1 MNTVFRNISAA
12 VPAEA
17 GGFTILRGDVCVSG
31 SRISGVGRIPEGFT
45 ADRVIDGTGK
55 MLIPGLIN
63 AHTHVYMT
71 LFRNSADDLDF
82 TDWLF
87 GRILPIE
94 DRLTYDDFYYGTLLG
109 YMEMLATG
117 TTTSLDMGIAINAA
131 PNARQ
136 KTGIRA
142 VVSRG
147 LTGGADDVE
156 GGERRIKEAL
166 TEIEKWKGTE
176 GLGFMLGPHAPYTCD
191 AGYLREVAAEAARI
205 GVPMNVHLSE
215 SLDEMKTIRERY
227 GMTPPEFLDSVG
239 ILKNDTVCAHCVQL
253 TESDVQLLAER
264 GVSVASNPVSNLK
277 LGNGTA
283 NVPAMLK
290 AGINVAIGTDG
301 CGSNNTLNMFRE
313 MSFMSLLHKG
323 AAHDASIVSAQ
334 ETLYMATAGGAKALG
349 LGGVTGEIREG
360 LLADLV
366 MLDLDKPWCR
376 PENDLIA
383 ALCYSMNGSEV
394 ELTMVDGRVLYEKGE
409 FLTVDAAEVIARTEQ
424 ICDRLGMRR

>member
-1 MNTVFRNISAA
+1 MNTLFRNISAA
-12 VPAEA
+12 VPAEN
-17 GGFTILRGDVCVSG
+17 GGFKILVGDICVSG
-31 SRISGVGRIPEGFT
+31 DKISGVGRVPEGFN

-55 MLIPGLIN
+55 MLIPGLVN

-94 DRLTYDDFYYGTLLG
+94 DKLTYDDFYYGTLLG

-117 TTTSLDMGIAINAA
+117 TTTSLDMGIAIDAA
-131 PNARQ
+131 PNAQQ
-136 KTGIRA
+136 KSGIRA
-142 VVSRG
+142 VLSRG
-147 LTGGADDVE
+147 LTGGADDVA

-176 GLGFMLGPHAPYTCD
+176 GLSFMLGPHTPYTCD
-191 AGYLREVAAEAARI
+191 EGYLREVAALSAEKGLPLNI
-205 GVPMNVHLSE
+205 HLSE

-227 GMTPPEFLDSVG
+227 GMTPPEFLDKVG

-253 TESDVQLLAER
+253 TESDVRLLAER

-283 NVPAMLK
+283 NVPAMLR

-313 MSFMSLLHKG
+313 MSYMSLLHKG
-323 AAHDASIVSAQ
+323 AAHDASVVSAQ
-334 ETLYMATAGGAKALG
+334 ETFYMATAGGAKAVG

-366 MLDLDKPWCR
+366 VLNLDKPWCR
-376 PENDLIA
+376 PKNDLIA
-383 ALCYSMNGSEV
+383 SLCYSMNGSEV
-394 ELTMVDGRVLYEKGE
+394 ELTMVGGRVLYEKGE
-409 FLTVDAAEVIARTEQ
+409 FLTVDAEETVARVEQ